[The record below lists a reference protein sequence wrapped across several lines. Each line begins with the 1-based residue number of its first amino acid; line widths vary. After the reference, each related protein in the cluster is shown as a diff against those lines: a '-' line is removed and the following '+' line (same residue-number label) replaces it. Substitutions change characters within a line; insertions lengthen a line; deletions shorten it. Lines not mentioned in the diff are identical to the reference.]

1 MDPQVA
7 SRRSAE
13 LRAIAAQKGA
23 AHRARRDG
31 GGADI
36 VVLRRHQGSMQGL
49 TEDYLDVY
57 FPTDRA
63 YTPRFHARL
72 RHEAD
77 GTLLAEVA

>member
-1 MDPQVA
+1 M
-7 SRRSAE
+7 
-13 LRAIAAQKGA
+13 
-23 AHRARRDG
+23 
-31 GGADI
+31 
-36 VVLRRHQGSMQGL
+36 VLRRHQGNMQGL

-57 FPTDRA
+57 FPADRE